1 MTRKKI
7 NERTDTIHIQS
18 KVKLNNDFL
27 YIGNSVSYEIS
38 YLRKS
43 GMRVY
48 IRLVENQRGNL
59 QYSNISEGK
68 DQLWI
73 KLTAAFLT
81 RIFSYQCME
90 QTEANN

>member
-7 NERTDTIHIQS
+7 NERTDTVHIQS

-48 IRLVENQRGNL
+48 IRLVEN
-59 QYSNISEGK
+59 
-68 DQLWI
+68 
-73 KLTAAFLT
+73 
-81 RIFSYQCME
+81 
-90 QTEANN
+90 